1 MTNKRIFF
9 TGGSG
14 KAGRHVIPYLLNQ
27 GYRVLNVDLLPL
39 HHPGVDNLHAD
50 ITDSG
55 QMFNAMTSYAGLDE
69 LELGAMPSFDAVV
82 HFAAVPRIL
91 LKPDNET
98 FRVNT
103 IGTYNVIEAAVKL
116 GIKKIIIASSETT
129 YGVCFSDGKTDPHS
143 LPLEEDYDIDPMDS
157 YGLSKLVN
165 EKTARSFQRR
175 SGFDI
180 YALRIGNVIEPHEYM
195 ELFPNYFRHPEVRR
209 RNAFCYIDAR
219 DLGQIVDLCIKK
231 DGLGF
236 QVFNAGNDHNGA
248 ILPSKDLI
256 DRFFPGVPVTREL
269 GEYEALFSNRKI
281 REVLG
286 FKEQH
291 NWRNYLKWESD

>member
-1 MTNKRIFF
+1 MRIFF

-14 KAGRHVIPYLLNQ
+14 KAGKHAIAYLLDQ
-27 GYRVLNVDLLPL
+27 GHRVMNVDLKPL
-39 HHPGVDNLHAD
+39 DHPGVDNLIAD

-55 QMFNAMTSYAGLDE
+55 QMFNAMSSYAGLDE
-69 LELGAMPSFDAVV
+69 LEGGKGIPKFDAVV

-91 LKPDNET
+91 INPDNET

-103 IGTYNVIEAAVKL
+103 VGTYNVIEAAVKL

-129 YGVCFSDGKTDPHS
+129 YGICFSDGQTDPKS
-143 LPLEEDYDIDPMDS
+143 LPLEEDYDVDPMDS
-157 YGLSKLVN
+157 YGLSKVVN
-165 EKTARSFQRR
+165 EQTARSFQRR

-180 YALRIGNVIEPHEYM
+180 YALRIGNVIEPHEYE
-195 ELFPNYFRHPEVRR
+195 ELFPHYFKHPEVRR

-219 DLGQIVDLCIKK
+219 DLGQIVDLCLKN
-231 DGLGF
+231 DGLGY

-248 ILPSKDLI
+248 VIPSKELAE
-256 DRFFPGVPVTREL
+256 RFFSGVPITREL
-269 GEYEALFSNRKI
+269 EEHEALFSNRKI

-286 FKEQH
+286 FKEEH
-291 NWRNYLKWESD
+291 NWRKYVKGDKT